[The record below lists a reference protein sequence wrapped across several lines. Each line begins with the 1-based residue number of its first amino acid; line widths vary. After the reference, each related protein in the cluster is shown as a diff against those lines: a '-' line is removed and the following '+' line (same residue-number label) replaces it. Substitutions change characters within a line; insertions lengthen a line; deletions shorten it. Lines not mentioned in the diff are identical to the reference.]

1 VSTIEKVGAVLLAPL
16 EALPPTD
23 ELPVALGVLLVS
35 LDELPAALGVLLLS
49 LAELPLDMPEDPDE
63 PVALGDVVSELEPEA
78 PVEDD
83 PELCAMDTLAIAKR
97 AAAVAVPTSFNI
109 WRFLLH
115 KDKG

>member
-1 VSTIEKVGAVLLAPL
+1 MSTIEKVGAVLLAPL

-23 ELPVALGVLLVS
+23 ELPL
-35 LDELPAALGVLLLS
+35 ALGVLLLS
-49 LAELPLDMPEDPDE
+49 LALGVLLLPLEELPLDMPEDPDE
-63 PVALGDVVSELEPEA
+63 PDEPVALGDDVVSELEPEA

>member
-1 VSTIEKVGAVLLAPL
+1 MSTIEKLGAVLLAPL
-16 EALPPTD
+16 AALPPAD
-23 ELPVALGVLLVS
+23 ELPL
-35 LDELPAALGVLLLS
+35 
-49 LAELPLDMPEDPDE
+49 
-63 PVALGDVVSELEPEA
+63 ALGDDLSLLEPEA

-83 PELCAMDTLAIAKR
+83 PELCAMDTLAIAKS

>member
-1 VSTIEKVGAVLLAPL
+1 MEKVGAVLLAPL
-16 EALPPTD
+16 EALPVLDVSD
-23 ELPVALGVLLVS
+23 EP
-35 LDELPAALGVLLLS
+35 DE
-49 LAELPLDMPEDPDE
+49 PEE

-83 PELCAMDTLAIAKR
+83 PELCAMDTLAIAKS

>member
-1 VSTIEKVGAVLLAPL
+1 MSTIEKLGAVLLAPL
-16 EALPPTD
+16 AALPPAD
-23 ELPVALGVLLVS
+23 ELPVALG
-35 LDELPAALGVLLLS
+35 DDLS
-49 LAELPLDMPEDPDE
+49 L
-63 PVALGDVVSELEPEA
+63 LEPEA

-83 PELCAMDTLAIAKR
+83 PELCAMDTLAIAKS